1 MSRIAVIGSGAWG
14 TALALSLSH
23 HKSHHV
29 RLWSHSEIVAES
41 IRTSRENS
49 HFLPGFSIP
58 EKILITTSMREAAAD
73 AEIVLTVAP
82 SHHVRHVYSELL
94 PLLNSEQI
102 LVSATK
108 GIEDQSYLRMS
119 QVIAE
124 VLAKRKLD
132 LPVAVL
138 SGPSFA
144 QEVAAGRPTAV
155 TLALAGNHLL
165 AERLQADFTSPALR
179 IYTSEDVTG
188 VEIGGSLKNV
198 IAIASGIVAGLGL
211 GSNSAAALITRGLAE
226 ITRLAVASGG
236 RAETLSGLAGIGDL
250 VLTATG
256 ALSRNRAVGLGL
268 GHGQSLPEIVAGL
281 HGKVAEG
288 IRTTRA
294 ALGLARLNSVEMPIT
309 EQVAA
314 ILYDDKPP
322 LRAISD
328 LLARPGR
335 DE

>member
-29 RLWSHSEIVAES
+29 RLWSHSEVVAES

-124 VLAKRKLD
+124 VLARRKLD
-132 LPVAVL
+132 LPIAVL

-256 ALSRNRAVGLGL
+256 ALSAIAPSAWVLATASHCLRLWPDFTAK
-268 GHGQSLPEIVAGL
+268 LPKASAPL
-281 HGKVAEG
+281 AQPLALPASTPSRCPSPNKSPPSF
-288 IRTTRA
+288 TTTSRRSA
-294 ALGLARLNSVEMPIT
+294 P
-309 EQVAA
+309 
-314 ILYDDKPP
+314 
-322 LRAISD
+322 
-328 LLARPGR
+328 
-335 DE
+335 